1 MRYKSSMIR
10 SELIDI
16 LAARNPHLYH
26 QDAGRIV
33 DTILDDIA
41 NAMERG
47 ERVEL
52 RGFGTFVVR
61 HRPSRSGRNP
71 KNGTAVFIEEKWVP
85 FFRAGK
91 EIKERINDDGKPD
104 AAANA

>member
-1 MRYKSSMIR
+1 
-10 SELIDI
+10 
-16 LAARNPHLYH
+16 
-26 QDAGRIV
+26 
-33 DTILDDIA
+33 
-41 NAMERG
+41 MERG

-61 HRPSRSGRNP
+61 HRPSLSGRNP
-71 KNGTAVFIEEKWVP
+71 KNGTAVFIEEKWVS